1 MNILKNENLRQFF
14 NQIAPNNYLVYQLI
28 MEVELAFG
36 RHLQTNTSIRNL
48 AVVMPDANMDATLNA
63 LVAAGFG
70 SGGQKC
76 AAISIVVFVGSFS
89 TW

>member
-1 MNILKNENLRQFF
+1 MKNLKQLF
-14 NQIAPNNYLVYQLI
+14 NQTAPNNHLVYQLI
-28 MEVELAFG
+28 MEVDLAFG
-36 RHLQTNTSIRNL
+36 GHLQTNTSIRNL

-76 AAISIVVFVGSFS
+76 AAISMVVFVGSFS